1 MSDFRDQLHDP
12 PRDRDDPPT
21 GRAAPLQ
28 ADGQTPHDPL
38 GAYAL
43 GALDVGEQRLF
54 ELHLFVCAACRTDLA
69 AHQRAVN
76 LLPYTLPA
84 EQPPDGARSR
94 LLARARADASES
106 LTVFAPIAGDDQAP
120 TVVQAAPVPEEA
132 PTVVQAAPVPEEADD
147 DGPATVPVRRVQP
160 RRGVRVKLASI
171 GWATALLFV
180 IASGL
185 FVWAWG
191 ATGPHASTEVEI
203 LARLPGGQLL
213 TLNGTGAPTASGR
226 LYVVEGGR
234 RAELTVDALPPL
246 ARGRVYQLWF
256 TETDQPARTGGAF
269 GVDPRGDAVVQV
281 TIPTPLERVR
291 TVTVTQEPAPGSA
304 APTGVTLLTW
314 TP

>member
-1 MSDFRDQLHDP
+1 VSDVRDQLHDA

-21 GRAAPLQ
+21 VQ
-28 ADGQTPHDPL
+28 VEIQTPHDPL

-43 GALDVGEQRLF
+43 GALDIGEQRLF

-76 LLPYTLPA
+76 LLPYALPA
-84 EQPPDGARSR
+84 MQPPAGARDR
-94 LLARARADASES
+94 LLAQVRGEASES
-106 LTVFAPIAGDDQAP
+106 PTVAMPIHEDDESRTAEAP
-120 TVVQAAPVPEEA
+120 TIAQAAAAPEEAQTVVEAAPVREA
-132 PTVVQAAPVPEEADD
+132 GD

-160 RRGVRVKLASI
+160 RRGVQIKLASI
-171 GWATALLFV
+171 GWAAALLIV
-180 IASGL
+180 VASGL
-185 FVWAWG
+185 FVWVWS
-191 ATGPHASTEVEI
+191 ATGPHASAEIEI

-213 TLNGTGAPTASGR
+213 GLSGTGAPTASGR

-246 ARGRVYQLWF
+246 NRGRVYQLWF
-256 TETDQPARTGGAF
+256 TEPGQPARTGGAF

-291 TVTVTQEPAPGSA
+291 AISVTQEPAPGSP
-304 APTGVTLLTW
+304 APSGLSLLNW
-314 TP
+314 AP

>member
-28 ADGQTPHDPL
+28 AEGQTPHDPL

-43 GALDVGEQRLF
+43 GALDTGEQRLF

-84 EQPPDGARSR
+84 DQPPDGARSR

-106 LTVFAPIAGDDQAP
+106 LTVFAPIAGDDEAP
-120 TVVQAAPVPEEA
+120 TIVQAAPVPEEA
-132 PTVVQAAPVPEEADD
+132 RD
-147 DGPATVPVRRVQP
+147 DGPATVPVRRVQR

-185 FVWAWG
+185 FVWIWG
-191 ATGPHASTEVEI
+191 ATGPHASTEVEV

-234 RAELTVDALPPL
+234 RAELTVNALPPL
-246 ARGRVYQLWF
+246 ARDRVFQLWF
-256 TETDQPARTGGAF
+256 TEPDQPARTGGAF